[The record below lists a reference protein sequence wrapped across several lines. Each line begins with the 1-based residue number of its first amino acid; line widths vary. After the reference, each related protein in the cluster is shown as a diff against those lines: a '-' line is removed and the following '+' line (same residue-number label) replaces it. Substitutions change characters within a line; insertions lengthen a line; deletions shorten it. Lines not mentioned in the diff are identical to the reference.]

1 MPPVLDLD
9 PVPEPAGAIEAVAM
23 LRDQPF
29 ETHQAGVAEQVRAD
43 LALLEWRQMEPSTRR
58 ITGSP
63 SMTSELF
70 RLRNTASDEPIPT
83 ASGVAAAREQAH
95 TLAVALND

>member
-1 MPPVLDLD
+1 VRARDL
-9 PVPEPAGAIEAVAM
+9 
-23 LRDQPF
+23 QS
-29 ETHQAGVAEQVRAD
+29 HQTRVAEQVRAD

-95 TLAVALND
+95 TLAIALND